1 MADSPRS
8 SPTAET
14 HPPVQPSTADTG
26 SAAATTITDLAQPQT
41 QPPTTEG
48 ESNPQDH
55 AHLQIDEGNFDD
67 DDSAYGSSVASSS
80 ISLASSITHYK
91 YENGRRYH
99 AFREGEYYLPNDEEE
114 QARLDLQH
122 HIYRLCLGGK
132 LYEAPITNPQTVLDI
147 GTGTGIWAI
156 EFADEYP
163 GSLVIGTD
171 LSPIQ
176 PGFVPPNVKFYV
188 DDFEQQW
195 EFSEVGKFDYIHWR
209 SLSGSTGDFPK
220 LYAQAL
226 GNLKRGAWI
235 EVQEYDAWVYSDD
248 DESMSK
254 APWTLEWC
262 ETLNRV
268 STQFGKVLNVG
279 RHHKRW
285 LQEAGFVDVQEKVV
299 KCPIGPWTRDSSLK
313 ELGRYERW
321 HMNESVEAHS
331 MALYTRVLNYTP
343 EQAKVVFE
351 RVKMEFNDRNLHL
364 YTVYRFLQGRRPLEG
379 EV

>member
-1 MADSPRS
+1 MAESPRS
-8 SPTAET
+8 TGADASPTIQ
-14 HPPVQPSTADTG
+14 PPSTEIGT
-26 SAAATTITDLAQPQT
+26 TDLAQPQT

-55 AHLQIDEGNFDD
+55 AHLQIDDEDSNDT
-67 DDSAYGSSVASSS
+67 DSAYGSSVASSS
-80 ISLASSITHYK
+80 VSLASSITHYK

-122 HIYRLCLGGK
+122 HIYRLCLSGA
-132 LYEAPITNPQTVLDI
+132 LYLAPISNPQTVLDI

-188 DDFEQQW
+188 DDFEQNW
-195 EFSEVGKFDYIHWR
+195 EFPEVGKFDYIHWR
-209 SLSGSTGDFPK
+209 SLSGSTGNWDK
-220 LYAQAL
+220 LYGQAL
-226 GNLKRGAWI
+226 RNLKEGEGWI
-235 EVQEYDAWVYSDD
+235 EVQEYDAWVYSDED
-248 DESMSK
+248 LEMKK

-285 LQEAGFVDVQEKVV
+285 MQEAGFVDVEEKVV
-299 KCPIGPWTRDSSLK
+299 KCPIGPWTRDPSLK

-343 EQAKVVFE
+343 DQAKVVFE

-364 YTVYRFLQGRRPLEG
+364 YTVYRFLQGRRPRAD

>member
-1 MADSPRS
+1 M
-8 SPTAET
+8 
-14 HPPVQPSTADTG
+14 G
-26 SAAATTITDLAQPQT
+26 IDLAQPQT

-55 AHLQIDEGNFDD
+55 AHLQIDDEDNFNDA
-67 DDSAYGSSVASSS
+67 DSAYGSSVASSS
-80 ISLASSITHYK
+80 VSLASSITHYK

-99 AFREGEYYLPNDEEE
+99 AFREGEYYLPSDEEE

-122 HIYRLCLGGK
+122 HIYRLCLSGA
-132 LYEAPITNPQTVLDI
+132 LYLAPISNPQTVLDI

-188 DDFEQQW
+188 DDFEQDW
-195 EFSEVGKFDYIHWR
+195 EFPEVGKFDYIHWR
-209 SLSGSTGDFPK
+209 SLSGSTGNWDK
-220 LYAQAL
+220 LYGQAL
-226 GNLKRGAWI
+226 RNLKEGEGWI

-248 DESMSK
+248 DLEMKK

-268 STQFGKVLNVG
+268 STQFGKMLNVG

-285 LQEAGFVDVQEKVV
+285 MQEKVV
-299 KCPIGPWTRDSSLK
+299 KCPIGPWTRDPSLK

-343 EQAKVVFE
+343 DQAKVVFE

-364 YTVYRFLQGRRPLEG
+364 YTVYRFLQGRRPRAD